1 MQRENPAPPTTT
13 AAAPA
18 PVRIAIYDMDRT
30 ITIKGTYTPFLL
42 HVAARLAPWRL
53 MFVILVPFV
62 MLAYVL
68 RLIPRSR
75 LKEINQALMI
85 GHNVRRARLQPHI
98 ESYADKVLASN
109 VRKGA
114 LERIAQDKAEG
125 SRLVLATASYR
136 LYVEAIARRLG
147 FDAVIATDHL
157 SQDLDYVRAR
167 IAGENCY
174 DAAKLRMIKDW
185 MASEGIA
192 RSDCHVR
199 AYSDHVSD
207 APMLEFADEGYAANP
222 HPPLAK
228 LALLRG
234 WERFDWT

>member
-1 MQRENPAPPTTT
+1 MKRESPERPAT
-13 AAAPA
+13 
-18 PVRIAIYDMDRT
+18 RIAIYDMDRT
-30 ITIKGTYTPFLL
+30 ITISGTYTPFLL
-42 HVAARLAPWRL
+42 HVSARMAPWRL
-53 MFVILVPFV
+53 GLAISIPFV

-68 RLIPRSR
+68 RLIPRAR

-85 GHNVRRARLQPHI
+85 GHNVRRAALQPHI
-98 ESYADKVLASN
+98 ESYADRVMAKN

-114 LERIAQDKAEG
+114 LERIATDKAQG
-125 SRLVLATASYR
+125 YRLVLATASYR
-136 LYVEAIARRLG
+136 LYVEAIAARLG

-174 DAAKLRMIKDW
+174 DAAKLRMIEDW
-185 MASEGIA
+185 MASEGISRA
-192 RSDCHVR
+192 TAHIR

-207 APMLEFADEGYAANP
+207 APMLSFADEAYAANP

-228 LALLRG
+228 LAQERG
-234 WERFDWT
+234 WRRFDWV